1 MSAVASLASAV
12 PAFDV
17 QALRADFPCLQ
28 QEVNGRPLVYLDN
41 AATTQKPRQVIDA
54 VAGYYRHDN
63 ANVHR
68 AAHALSGRATAQF
81 EAARARIA
89 AFINAASDREVIWTA
104 GTTAAINLVA
114 HSWAREFLRAGDRI
128 LVSWLEHHAN
138 IVPWQMAAAAYGAEV
153 VPIPVSEAGEI
164 DLDALDAL
172 LDHRVRLVAVNHV
185 SNALGTVNPV
195 HEICSRAQAAGAH
208 VLVDGAQA
216 VGHFAVDVQQLDCDF
231 YAFSGHKLYGPT
243 GIGVLWGREALLE
256 QMPPFMTGG
265 EMIDR
270 VSFEGTTFNTL
281 PFKFEPGTPNVAG
294 AIGLAA
300 AVDYL
305 ATLDREA
312 AAAHEQALFLRLLEG
327 AGRIAGLRRIGAPAH
342 SAGIFSFVLDG
353 CHPSDVGMLLDEQGI
368 AVRTGH
374 HCTQP
379 LMERFGLPGTARASI
394 AMYNTVSEVEALLEG
409 IERAAALFA
418 G

>member
-1 MSAVASLASAV
+1 MSAAAPLATVA

-17 QALRADFPCLQ
+17 ATLRADFPCLQ
-28 QEVNGRPLVYLDN
+28 QQVNGQPLVYLDN
-41 AATTQKPRQVIDA
+41 AATTQKPQAVIDA
-54 VAGYYRHDN
+54 IAGYYRRDN

-68 AAHALSGRATAQF
+68 AAHALSARATSAF
-81 EAARARIA
+81 EAARTRVAG
-89 AFINAASDREVIWTA
+89 FVNAASTREVIWTA

-114 HSWAREFLRAGDRI
+114 GSWARETLKPGDRI

-138 IVPWQMAAAAYGAEV
+138 IVPWQMAAAACGAEV
-153 VPIPVSEAGEI
+153 VPVPVSEAGEI
-164 DLDALDAL
+164 DLEALDAL
-172 LDHRVRLVAVNHV
+172 LDERVRLLAFSHV

-195 HEICSRAQAAGAH
+195 RELCARARAAGAS

-216 VGHFAVDVQQLDCDF
+216 VGHFPVDVQALDCDF
-231 YAFSGHKLYGPT
+231 YVFSGHKLFGPT

-270 VSFEGTTFNTL
+270 VSFEGTTFNEL

-305 ATLDREA
+305 ATVDREA
-312 AAAHEQALFLRLLEG
+312 AAAHEHRLLAQLLEG
-327 AGRIAGLRRIGAPAH
+327 AAGIPGLRRIGAPTDC
-342 SAGIFSFVLDG
+342 AGIFSFVLEG

-379 LMERFGLPGTARASI
+379 LMQRLGLPGTARASI
-394 AMYNTVSEVEALLEG
+394 AMYNTESDIQALLAG
-409 IERAAALFA
+409 IERAAALFVN
-418 G
+418 